1 MNHAQIRAFHAVATE
16 GSFTKAARLLG
27 VSQPAVTIQ
36 VRALEESYGVNLLH
50 RSGQRVTLTDLGDGL
65 LEHTRRIFDIEQEAD
80 ELLTAAR
87 ELRGGHLKAGAD
99 GPYFVMGLL
108 ASFIARYPGVRVT
121 VAMGNSQ
128 SVFRDLVEYR
138 TDVAVVA
145 RIDDDRRFH
154 AKPYSRQRVVIF
166 VPRGHDWAKRRTI
179 KLAEL
184 DGQPMVLREEGS
196 STRQIIEEALK
207 RAGVTPRV
215 VMEIGSREALHEA
228 VAAGLGI
235 GVVTESELG
244 QDDRLAILKISD
256 ATLEAR
262 EYVVCLKERRAVR
275 TVQAFFDLAD
285 EDRASRQN
293 SKRRP

>member
-1 MNHAQIRAFHAVATE
+1 MNHAQIRAFHAVSTE

-36 VRALEESYGVNLLH
+36 VRALEEFYGVNLLH
-50 RSGQRVTLTDLGDGL
+50 RSGQRVTMTDLGDGL
-65 LEHTRRIFDIEQEAD
+65 LEYTRKIFDLENEAD
-80 ELLTAAR
+80 EFLTAAQ

-108 ASFIARYPGVRVT
+108 ASFISRFPGVRVT

-128 SVFRDLVEYR
+128 SVLRDLIDYR

-145 RIDDDRRFH
+145 RIDGDRRFY
-154 AKPYSRQRVVIF
+154 AKPYSRQPVVIF
-166 VPRGHDWAKRRTI
+166 VPRDHKWAKRSSI

-184 DGQPMVLREEGS
+184 EDQPMVMREKGS
-196 STRQIIEEALK
+196 STRQIFEKALK
-207 RAGVTPRV
+207 KAGVSPRV

-228 VAAGLGI
+228 VAVGLGI

-244 QDDRLAILKISD
+244 QDDRLATCTLSD
-256 ATLEAR
+256 ATLEVR
-262 EYVVCLKERRAVR
+262 EYVVCLKERSSVH

-285 EDRASRQN
+285 EDRLSRQ
-293 SKRRP
+293 P

>member
-16 GSFTKAARLLG
+16 GSFTKAARFLG

-36 VRALEESYGVNLLH
+36 VRALEEFYGVNLLH
-50 RSGQRVTLTDLGDGL
+50 RIGQRVTLTDLGEGL
-65 LEHTRRIFDIEQEAD
+65 IEYTRRIFDLEQEAD

-128 SVFRDLVEYR
+128 SVLRDLVEYR

-145 RIDDDRRFH
+145 RIDDDRRFY
-154 AKPYSRQRVVIF
+154 AKPYSRQPVVVF
-166 VPRGHDWAKRRTI
+166 VSRDHDWAKRRSIT
-179 KLAEL
+179 LAEL
-184 DGQPMVLREEGS
+184 EGQPMVLREEGS
-196 STRQIIEEALK
+196 STRQIFEEALRK
-207 RAGVTPRV
+207 AAVTPRV
-215 VMEIGSREALHEA
+215 IMEIGSREALHEA

-244 QDDRLAILKISD
+244 QDDRLVTLKLSD
-256 ATLEAR
+256 VTLEAS
-262 EYVVCLKERRAVR
+262 EFVVCLKERATVR

-285 EDRASRQN
+285 ADRADRQTA
-293 SKRRP
+293 KRRS

>member
-36 VRALEESYGVNLLH
+36 VRALEEAYGVNLLH
-50 RSGQRVTLTDLGDGL
+50 RSGQRVTLSDLGEGL
-65 LEHTRRIFDIEQEAD
+65 LDYTRRIFDIEQEAD

-99 GPYFVMGLL
+99 GPYFIMGLL
-108 ASFIARYPGVRVT
+108 AAFLSRYPGVRVT

-128 SVFRDLVEYR
+128 SVLRDLVEYR

-145 RIDDDRRFH
+145 RIDDDRRFY
-154 AKPYSRQRVVIF
+154 AKPHSRQRVVIF
-166 VPRGHDWAKRRTI
+166 VPHDHEWAKRRAI
-179 KLAEL
+179 KLADL
-184 DGQPMVLREEGS
+184 DGQPMVLREQGS
-196 STRQIIEEALK
+196 STRQILEEALK
-207 RAGVTPRV
+207 KAKVAPRV

-244 QDDRLAILKISD
+244 QDDRLATLTISD
-256 ATLEAR
+256 AALEAR
-262 EYVVCLKERRAVR
+262 EYLVCLRERRAVR

-285 EDRASRQN
+285 ADQ
-293 SKRRP
+293 

>member
-36 VRALEESYGVNLLH
+36 VRALEEAYGVSLLH
-50 RSGQRVTLTDLGDGL
+50 RSGQRVTLTYLGEGL
-65 LEHTRRIFDIEQEAD
+65 LEYTRRIFDIEQEAD

-87 ELRGGHLKAGAD
+87 ELRGGHLKLGAD

-108 ASFIARYPGVRVT
+108 ATFIARYPGVRVT

-128 SVFRDLVEYR
+128 SVLRDLVEYR

-145 RIDDDRRFH
+145 RIDDDRRFY

-166 VPRGHDWAKRRTI
+166 VPCEHDWAKRKSI

-184 DGQPMVLREEGS
+184 EGQPMVMREQGS
-196 STRQIIEEALK
+196 STRQILEEVLK
-207 RAGVTPRV
+207 KAGVEPRV
-215 VMEIGSREALHEA
+215 VMEIVSREALHEA

-244 QDDRLAILKISD
+244 QDDRLATLKISD
-256 ATLEAR
+256 VVLEAR
-262 EYVVCLKERRAVR
+262 EFLVCLKERQSVR

-285 EDRASRQN
+285 EN
-293 SKRRP
+293 K